1 MRGDALAA
9 CALAMLM
16 TAAWALR
23 DWPQLAALRLP
34 DTDDAMRLVQIRD
47 WIGGQR
53 FADMSQHRL
62 AGGMPMHWSR
72 LPGLV
77 PGGLIVL
84 LTPLLGRHAAE
95 LCAVIAW
102 PGLLFAAALFLVA
115 RIARA
120 LDADTARI
128 AVVVAVIAFPATT
141 IFLPGRIDHHNLQIV
156 LLLGI
161 ALSLVQPPSL
171 GRGLAAGLCATA
183 SVVIGLET
191 VPLIAAAGAVM
202 LAEWIAARPL
212 THDRMMG
219 FGIAFAAGLLGA
231 SLIFRPEQW
240 AYPACDS
247 FTGIFWRGAVIAAF
261 APMLIALSAR
271 EMARPPMRALLGLG
285 LGGVVAIGAIAAAP
299 QCLSPYGGVDPLL
312 ARLWLGRVGEAQP
325 LFAAPLA
332 TAIGYAG
339 VMIAGIAAGA
349 WRWRATRDVRWAA
362 LLALQIAAFALTCWQ
377 LRGAYAGAILAAP
390 ALAATIVAARRKGVF
405 TLIGAWLGSA
415 GMLYPIAAHAVVPG
429 GTPGKP
435 APQADCTSPAA
446 LAALARLPR
455 GTILA
460 PLDLGPY
467 VLAATPH
474 DVIAAPYHR
483 NNAGNLA
490 SYRFFLDPAAARAT
504 ARAWHVDYVALCDT
518 SFTELPQEPAMAA
531 RLRAGQAPGWLQ
543 PLAIGAPGL
552 KVWRVR

>member
-9 CALAMLM
+9 CALAVLM
-16 TAAWALR
+16 TAVWALR
-23 DWPQLAALRLP
+23 DWPQLVALRLP

-47 WIGGQR
+47 WLGGQD
-53 FADMSQHRL
+53 FADLSQHRL
-62 AGGMPMHWSR
+62 AGGVPMHWSR
-72 LPGLV
+72 LPDLV
-77 PGGLIVL
+77 PGGLITL

-95 LCAVIAW
+95 IAAVIAW
-102 PGLLFAAALFLVA
+102 PGLLFAAALFLIA

-120 LDADTARI
+120 LDADAARVAI
-128 AVVVAVIAFPATT
+128 VVAAIAYPATS
-141 IFLPGRIDHHNLQIV
+141 IFLPGRIDHHGLQVV

-161 ALSLVQPPSL
+161 VLGLVEPPSL

-191 VPLIAAAGAVM
+191 APLIVAAGLVM
-202 LAEWIAARPL
+202 LVEWIAARPL

-247 FTGIFWRGAVIAAF
+247 FTATFWRAAVIAAF

-271 EMARPPMRALLGLG
+271 DMARPPMRALLGLG
-285 LGGVVAIGAIAAAP
+285 LGGVVTIGAVAAAP
-299 QCLSPYGGVDPLL
+299 QCLNPYGGVDPLL
-312 ARLWLGRVGEAQP
+312 LRLWLGRVGEAQP
-325 LFAAPLA
+325 LFGAPLA

-339 VMIAGIAAGA
+339 VMVAGIVASA
-349 WRWRATRDVRWAA
+349 WRWRASRDLRWAA
-362 LLALQIAAFALTCWQ
+362 LLTLQLATFVLTCWQ

-390 ALAATIVAARRKGVF
+390 ALAATIVAARRRGSLALV
-405 TLIGAWLGSA
+405 GAWLGSA
-415 GMLYPIAAHAVVPG
+415 GMLYPIAAHAVAPHSA
-429 GTPGKP
+429 PAKP
-435 APQADCTSPAA
+435 APQADCTSPAS

-467 VLAATPH
+467 ALAATPH
-474 DVIAAPYHR
+474 RVIAAPYHR
-483 NNAGNLA
+483 DNQGNLA
-490 SYRFFLDPAAARAT
+490 SYLFFLEPDVAQAT

-518 SFTELPQEPAMAA
+518 SFAELPREPAMAA
-531 RLRAGQAPGWLQ
+531 RLRAGHAPGWLQ
-543 PLAIGAPGL
+543 PIALDAPGL
-552 KVWRVR
+552 TIWRVR